1 MEQNKVQKMT
11 YRAHIPGRE
20 MHRSLLGSTNAD
32 RWYKEMRGFYVCKNS
47 RNHVHPVWENWEQ
60 CHKRAVE
67 LGLDI

>member
-1 MEQNKVQKMT
+1 
-11 YRAHIPGRE
+11 